1 MHLVYPDM
9 QLQVLPVT
17 PFRQNCSLLW
27 DEHTRHALVVD
38 PGGDADFLMEV
49 IRQRGLTVDA
59 ILLTHGHLDHA
70 GGVAPLCRALAAE
83 QGSAPEVI
91 GPDKR
96 DEFLLSSI
104 VEQARH
110 FGLTGLENATVDR
123 YTQDGERVELLGR
136 SFLVRHIP
144 GHTPGHVVFVDEKAR
159 FAFVGD
165 TLFRGTIGRTDF
177 PYGNGSL
184 LISQLKEKL
193 LPLGDDIVIMP
204 GHGGSTSLGEERANN
219 QFFRAG

>member
-1 MHLVYPDM
+1 M
-9 QLQVLPVT
+9 
-17 PFRQNCSLLW
+17 
-27 DEHTRHALVVD
+27 
-38 PGGDADFLMEV
+38 G
-49 IRQRGLTVDA
+49 
-59 ILLTHGHLDHA
+59 
-70 GGVAPLCRALAAE
+70 
-83 QGSAPEVI
+83 
-91 GPDKR
+91 
-96 DEFLLSSI
+96 
-104 VEQARH
+104 
-110 FGLTGLENATVDR
+110 
-123 YTQDGERVELLGR
+123 LLGR
-136 SFLVRHIP
+136 SVLVLHVP